1 MHYCTGLAHP
11 TKLSLKVYFEIQNRM
26 NNSEQGWADK
36 HKHNNF
42 NDQLGSFFGS
52 WFLIFVNIHS
62 GSKAS
67 TSKEQGRVMFYFTL
81 FLYQLFTYTNFS
93 FIGPRPKYR
102 LDCGEPRDRSGPEEG
117 PILDWI
123 RSCSALLMVS
133 KKIGRKINR

>member
-1 MHYCTGLAHP
+1 MNRAGP
-11 TKLSLKVYFEIQNRM
+11 TSTSIIILTIN
-26 NNSEQGWADK
+26 WALFVDP
-36 HKHNNF
+36 
-42 NDQLGSFFGS
+42 G
-52 WFLIFVNIHS
+52 FLIFVIIHS

-123 RSCSALLMVS
+123 RSCSALS
-133 KKIGRKINR
+133 RCQRK